1 MSRQSR
7 ATPRSSKKIHPRL
20 ATAESAASGSLTPRS
35 QTFNKTVDNY
45 RPADMFNHMAEHQ
58 AQLDLVFRA
67 LGDHTRRA
75 MLQRLAKGE
84 HTVSELAAPY
94 RMSLAAASKHIQTL
108 ERAGLVKRTV
118 RGRIHYCRIDPRP
131 LARAD
136 DWLRGYE
143 RLWDTRIER
152 LVELLRHPDNEP
164 SDTE

>member
-1 MSRQSR
+1 MVE
-7 ATPRSSKKIHPRL
+7 H
-20 ATAESAASGSLTPRS
+20 
-35 QTFNKTVDNY
+35 
-45 RPADMFNHMAEHQ
+45 NHTR
-58 AQLDLVFRA
+58 LDLVFRA
-67 LGDHTRRA
+67 LGDQTRRA
-75 MLQRLAKGE
+75 MLERLAKGE
-84 HTVSELAAPY
+84 HTVGELALPY

-152 LVELLRHPDNEP
+152 LVELLRHPDNDP
-164 SDTE
+164 SNSG

>member
-1 MSRQSR
+1 MYVVPANGCVGQRGGVEDS
-7 ATPRSSKKIHPRL
+7 
-20 ATAESAASGSLTPRS
+20 
-35 QTFNKTVDNY
+35 FNEMVDNPR
-45 RPADMFNHMAEHQ
+45 RPYMFNRMVEQQHT
-58 AQLDLVFRA
+58 QLDLVFRA

-84 HTVSELAAPY
+84 QTVGELAAPY

-131 LARAD
+131 LERAD

-143 RLWDTRIER
+143 RLWDTRVDR

>member
-1 MSRQSR
+1 
-7 ATPRSSKKIHPRL
+7 
-20 ATAESAASGSLTPRS
+20 
-35 QTFNKTVDNY
+35 
-45 RPADMFNHMAEHQ
+45 MFNLMVEQHQ
-58 AQLDLVFRA
+58 ARLDLVFRA
-67 LGDHTRRA
+67 LGDPTRRS

-84 HTVSELAAPY
+84 QTVGDLAAPH

-131 LARAD
+131 LERAD

-152 LVELLRHPDNEP
+152 LVELLRHPDNNP
-164 SDTE
+164 SDSE

>member
-1 MSRQSR
+1 M
-7 ATPRSSKKIHPRL
+7 
-20 ATAESAASGSLTPRS
+20 
-35 QTFNKTVDNY
+35 V
-45 RPADMFNHMAEHQ
+45 EHTH
-58 AQLDLVFRA
+58 ARLDLVFHA
-67 LGDHTRRA
+67 LGDRTRRS
-75 MLQRLAKGE
+75 MLQQLSRGE
-84 HTVSELAAPY
+84 QTVGELASPY

-152 LVELLRHPDNEP
+152 LVELLRHPDNNP
-164 SDTE
+164 PTPR